1 MNLEQAVQLLNW
13 LDEEHRKDKAQ
24 IAELASQLTQQYTQ
38 VAGLNKTV
46 QDLEERLARLQS
58 QSLRFTQLEQTAGQ
72 PKRKS
77 RWRWSNM
84 TNAIHKERPKHSK
97 CANWNVSA
105 AIRF

>member
-24 IAELASQLTQQYTQ
+24 IAELAGQLTQQYTL

-58 QSLRFTQLEQTAGQ
+58 QSLRFAQLEQRVGQ
-72 PKRKS
+72 TKAEVQMALEQHRMPLKPLI
-77 RWRWSNM
+77 
-84 TNAIHKERPKHSK
+84 TP
-97 CANWNVSA
+97 
-105 AIRF
+105 